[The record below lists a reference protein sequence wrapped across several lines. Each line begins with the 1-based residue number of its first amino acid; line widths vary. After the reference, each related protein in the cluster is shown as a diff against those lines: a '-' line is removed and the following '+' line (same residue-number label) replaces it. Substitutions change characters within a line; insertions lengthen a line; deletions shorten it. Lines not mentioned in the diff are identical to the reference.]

1 MTGRHAITREA
12 ALNSVNTPAGRGLI
26 AAMAVGTAFGV
37 TMPAAN
43 AAEGTTELN
52 DAAVLTVKS
61 DAADADAAEAS
72 TTAVSS
78 PEDVEWGTRDNIA
91 VENENAIGV
100 DAQVE
105 IEEEPEPAV
114 EEEPVAET
122 EATETAAA
130 DTETTTAAADTA
142 AASSSQSSA
151 TETASVSSSVS
162 SSAIVNTAMSYVGAR
177 YVWGGT
183 TPAGWDCIGFVRYVF
198 AQHGVSIGGYT
209 TSVLSAGTTV
219 PYSQAQPGDILYW
232 PGHVAIS
239 VGNGQNV
246 AAWNP
251 SMGTKVGS
259 DADGGAGTP
268 TVIRVG

>member
-61 DAADADAAEAS
+61 DAADAGGPEAS
-72 TTAVSS
+72 TEELTTNK
-78 PEDVEWGTRDNIA
+78 VEWNVGSDVALTKSGSDEA
-91 VENENAIGV
+91 ELKVEYT
-100 DAQVE
+100 
-105 IEEEPEPAV
+105 EPEPVV

-130 DTETTTAAADTA
+130 DTETTTAAADTT
-142 AASSSQSSA
+142 AASPSQSSA

-162 SSAIVNTAMSYVGAR
+162 SSAIVNTAMSYTGSP
-177 YVWGGT
+177 YVHGGT
-183 TPAGWDCIGFVRYVF
+183 TPSGWDCIGFVRYVF

-219 PYSQAQPGDILYW
+219 PYSQAQAGDILYW

-239 VGNGQNV
+239 LGNGQNV

-251 SMGTKVGS
+251 GMGTTVGPDS
-259 DADGGAGTP
+259 YVGGTP

>member
-61 DAADADAAEAS
+61 DAADADAAEKTSAV
-72 TTAVSS
+72 TTQD
-78 PEDVEWGTRDNIA
+78 DVEWSASIA
-91 VENENAIGV
+91 SDSDKGGSSI
-100 DAQVE
+100 DAAARVE
-105 IEEEPEPAV
+105 IEEEPEPVV

-130 DTETTTAAADTA
+130 DTETTAATADTT

-162 SSAIVNTAMSYVGAR
+162 SSAIVNTAMSYTGSP
-177 YVWGGT
+177 YVHGGT
-183 TPAGWDCIGFVRYVF
+183 TPSGWDCIGFVRYVF

-219 PYSQAQPGDILYW
+219 PYSQAQAGDILYW

-239 VGNGQNV
+239 LGNGQNV

-251 SMGTKVGS
+251 GMGTTVGPDS
-259 DADGGAGTP
+259 YVGGTP